1 VKIKRALLL
10 AFVFLLSFFLGQ
22 LSYKFEIL
30 TSIPDSFVSLFVR
43 DIFYNYEQNSNP
55 LIFEEENVKYPFK
68 FIVYGDSRE
77 NSGVQRTM
85 IVKKIIEEKPDFVI
99 HLGDMV
105 TFHDEH
111 QWEIFDA
118 FDGQI
123 INNGIRLFPVL
134 GNHEYRVSRTE
145 IFPKKGDPEVLLKG
159 YFKRFPFLD
168 GRRWYTF
175 IYGNSKFIILD
186 TMVDHSPG
194 SPQYEF
200 LKEEIENGNGKFVF
214 VCMHH
219 PPYTKTRY
227 GKARREEKVLA
238 KMIEELNQK
247 GLKTHIVF
255 TAHKHNYERY
265 LINGIN
271 YIVSA
276 GGGAPPYMVNRSED
290 DFYKEGGPNYHYCRV
305 LISENKGIFEMVRL
319 SKDLSKWEV
328 KDSFEIKL
336 Q

>member
-1 VKIKRALLL
+1 MKIKKTITIL
-10 AFVFLLSFFLGQ
+10 FFLLVFFLLGQ
-22 LSYKFEIL
+22 LSYKFNIL
-30 TSIPDSFVSLFVR
+30 TNIPDSIVSLFFR
-43 DIFYNYEQNSNP
+43 DVFYNYEQNQDP
-55 LIFEEENVKYPFK
+55 LLFEKENVNYPFK

-77 NSGVQRTM
+77 NASVHRTM
-85 IVKKIIEEKPDFVI
+85 IVKKIIEEKPEFVI

-123 INNGIRLFPVL
+123 INAGIKLFPVL

-145 IFPKKGDPEVLLKG
+145 IVPKRGNPQILLKG
-159 YFKRFPFLD
+159 YFKRFPFLE

-175 IYGNSKFIILD
+175 IYGNCKFIILD

-200 LKEEIENGNGKFVF
+200 LKEEIENKGSKLVF

-219 PPYTKTRY
+219 PPYTKTKY
-227 GKARREEKVLA
+227 GKARKAEKVIAEL
-238 KMIEELNQK
+238 IEDLNRK
-247 GLKTHIVF
+247 GLKTSIVF

-265 LINGIN
+265 FINGIN

-276 GGGAPPYMVNRSED
+276 GGGAPPYDVKRSD
-290 DFYKEGGPNYHYCRV
+290 NDFYREEGPTYHYCRIT
-305 LISENKGIFEMVRL
+305 ISENKGLFEMVKL

-328 KDSFEIKL
+328 KDKFEF
-336 Q
+336 

>member
-1 VKIKRALLL
+1 MKIKRALMFI
-10 AFVFLLSFFLGQ
+10 FVIFLSFILGQ
-22 LSYKFEIL
+22 LSYKFGVL
-30 TSIPDSFVSLFVR
+30 TNVSDSFVSLFTS
-43 DIFYNYEQNSNP
+43 DIYYNYEQDIDP
-55 LIFEEENVKYPFK
+55 LIFEKEKVNYPLK

-77 NSGVQRTM
+77 NSTIHRTK
-85 IVKKIIEEKPDFVI
+85 IIKKIIEEKPDFVI
-99 HLGDMV
+99 NLGDMV

-118 FDGQI
+118 FDGEI
-123 INNGIRLFPVL
+123 IRNGIQFFPVL

-145 IFPKKGDPEVLLKG
+145 IFPKKGDPEILLKG
-159 YFKRFPFLD
+159 YFKRFPFLE

-175 IYGNSKFIILD
+175 IYGNCKFIVLD
-186 TMVDHSPG
+186 TMTDHSPR

-200 LKEEIENGNGKFVF
+200 LKEEIENSKGKFVF

-219 PPYTKTRY
+219 PPYTKTKY
-227 GKARREEKVLA
+227 GKARRAEKIIAEL
-238 KMIEELNQK
+238 IEDLNQK

-271 YIVSA
+271 YIVTA

-290 DFYKEGGPNYHYCRV
+290 DFYKEEGPTYHYCR
-305 LISENKGIFEMVRL
+305 ITINENKGLFEMVKL
-319 SKDLSKWEV
+319 SKDISKWEV
-328 KDSFEIKL
+328 KDKFEF
-336 Q
+336 